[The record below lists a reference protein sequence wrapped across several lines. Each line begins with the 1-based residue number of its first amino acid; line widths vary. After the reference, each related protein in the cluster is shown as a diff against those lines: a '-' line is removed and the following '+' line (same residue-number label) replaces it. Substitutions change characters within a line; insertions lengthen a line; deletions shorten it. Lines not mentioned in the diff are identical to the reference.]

1 MSNNVTIENRFYKA
15 EYLPDGNVVID
26 AKLPLI
32 KPKESSGKELP
43 RYKVIVEYE
52 SEFKKRFD
60 TTLNSLEK
68 DLGKEIEKMFI

>member
-1 MSNNVTIENRFYKA
+1 MSDNVTIESRFYKA

-32 KPKESSGKELP
+32 KPRESSGKELP

-68 DLGKEIEKMFI
+68 DLGKEVEKMFA

>member
-1 MSNNVTIENRFYKA
+1 MGDNVTIENRFYKA
-15 EYLPDGNVVID
+15 EYLPDGNVIID

-60 TTLNSLEK
+60 TTLNSLEN
-68 DLGKEIEKMFI
+68 DLGKEIEKMFA

>member
-1 MSNNVTIENRFYKA
+1 MSDNVTIENRFYKA

-68 DLGKEIEKMFI
+68 GLGKEVEKMFV

>member
-1 MSNNVTIENRFYKA
+1 MNDNVKIENKFYKA
-15 EYLPDGNVVID
+15 EFLPDGQVVVD

-60 TTLNSLEK
+60 SSLNSLEK
-68 DLGKEIEKMFI
+68 GLGKEIEKMFV